1 MLPGNQLLEDLVGGN
16 NAGEHAG
23 TWAVNSSFGGS
34 SLVEEA
40 IQVERARVKSLRGA
54 IGESVGRV
62 STAMSSIMGNLNG
75 SRDEK
80 TLNAAA
86 AGIAGLRE
94 TGIRVTDPSTVM
106 NTELATAIHLE
117 GMIALAEA
125 IIGSEA

>member
-16 NAGEHAG
+16 SAGQHAG
-23 TWAVNSSFGGS
+23 AWAANISFGSS

-40 IQVERARVKSLRGA
+40 IRVEQARVTSLRGVV
-54 IGESVGRV
+54 GESVGRV

-75 SRDEK
+75 NRDEK

-86 AGIAGLRE
+86 VGLADLRE

-106 NTELATAIHLE
+106 NTELVTAIHLE

>member
-40 IQVERARVKSLRGA
+40 IQVERARVKSLRGT